1 MQPSSV
7 PESTLVDDGGMIV
20 RVRDIEL
27 RLWEGLQAAP
37 AGDPHRIYLYKD
49 RRFLT
54 ALAAVID
61 RISPARMVEIGVLT
75 GGSTIYWT
83 ERYQVQRMAAFE
95 ISPRATLLS
104 QYIER
109 HGLTDRMRV
118 HFGTRQDDVPALVS
132 AIAQDFAGEQIDV
145 ILDDASHQ
153 YNETCTTLETLL
165 PYVRNGGIY
174 VIEDWAWGH
183 HKNWPPQMW
192 VNQPLMSPLL
202 SELMLVCGRGR
213 GVIDRIDIDPNFAVI
228 WRGPTPLP
236 TDGTFRLTDHYV
248 SRDFQVALPPSRRH
262 PSTIPAR

>member
-109 HGLTDRMRV
+109 HGLT
-118 HFGTRQDDVPALVS
+118 
-132 AIAQDFAGEQIDV
+132 
-145 ILDDASHQ
+145 
-153 YNETCTTLETLL
+153 
-165 PYVRNGGIY
+165 VRT
-174 VIEDWAWGH
+174 
-183 HKNWPPQMW
+183 M
-192 VNQPLMSPLL
+192 
-202 SELMLVCGRGR
+202 
-213 GVIDRIDIDPNFAVI
+213 
-228 WRGPTPLP
+228 
-236 TDGTFRLTDHYV
+236 FRH
-248 SRDFQVALPPSRRH
+248 S
-262 PSTIPAR
+262 

>member
-1 MQPSSV
+1 MQPFSV
-7 PESTLVDDGGMIV
+7 PGSTLVDDGGIIV

-37 AGDPHRIYLYKD
+37 AGDPHHIYLYKD

-75 GGSTIYWT
+75 GGSTIYWA
-83 ERYQVQRMAAFE
+83 ERYQLQRMAAFE
-95 ISPRATLLS
+95 ISPRASLLS

-109 HGLTDRMRV
+109 HALADRMRI
-118 HFGTRQDDVPALVS
+118 HFGTRQDDVPAVLS
-132 AIAQDFAGEQIDV
+132 AIAQDFAGEPIDV

-153 YNETCTTLETLL
+153 YNETRTTLETLL

-174 VIEDWAWGH
+174 VVEDWAWGH

-192 VNQPLMSPLL
+192 ANQPLMSPLL

-248 SRDFQVALPPSRRH
+248 SRNFQVALPPPRQ
-262 PSTIPAR
+262 PQGIPAR

>member
-7 PESTLVDDGGMIV
+7 PGTTLVDDGGAII

-37 AGDPHRIYLYKD
+37 AGDAHCIYLYKD
-49 RRFLT
+49 RRFLS

-61 RISPARMVEIGVLT
+61 RVAPARMVEIGVLT
-75 GGSTIYWT
+75 GGSTIYWA
-83 ERYQVQRMAAFE
+83 ERYQVERMAAFE
-95 ISPRATLLS
+95 ISPQAPLLT
-104 QYIER
+104 QYIAR
-109 HGLTDRMRV
+109 HGLADRIRV
-118 HFGTRQDDVPALVS
+118 HFATRQDDVPGVLS
-132 AIAQDFAGEQIDV
+132 AVAQDFAGEQIDAV
-145 ILDDASHQ
+145 VDDASHQ
-153 YNETCTTLETLL
+153 YAETRATLETLL

-192 VNQPLMSPLL
+192 ANYPLMSPLL

-213 GVIDRIDIDPNFAVI
+213 GVIERIDIDPNFAVV
-228 WRGPTPLP
+228 WRGSTPLP

-248 SRDFQVALPPSRRH
+248 SRNFQAVLPPPRRQAQ
-262 PSTIPAR
+262 PMPAR